1 MRRRLDLTL
10 VCGALSMLVACSKG
24 GTTAAAQSSESKAAT
39 APPSIGSACNRKLL
53 TIADVAGIL
62 REPITGSEEIAGDNA
77 STCKFTTASFP
88 SISVTLRP
96 GVGKASL
103 AVWKSGRMPT
113 ASTPLTGIGDEAVWV
128 TDLNEVISEQ
138 NNLLCDILAEGI
150 AKDLA
155 GSVALE
161 QQRIGALCNKI
172 FAVVK

>member
-1 MRRRLDLTL
+1 MFRVSSVVLASTCVVSVL
-10 VCGALSMLVACSKG
+10 AACSRPG
-24 GTTAAAQSSESKAAT
+24 AAAQSSASATSAT
-39 APPSIGSACNRKLL
+39 AGGSACTRKLL
-53 TIADVAGIL
+53 SVADVAGIL
-62 REPITGSEEIAGDNA
+62 REPITGTEEIAGDNA

-113 ASTPLTGIGDEAVWV
+113 ASTSLAGVGDEAVWV
-128 TDLNEVISEQ
+128 TDLNEVVSEK

-150 AKDLA
+150 AKDLV

-161 QQRIGALCNKI
+161 QQKIGALCNKI
-172 FAVVK
+172 FAAVK